1 MPDQTEHSLRV
12 DAWLERSAKK
22 LSTEALLRL
31 FEHAFAA
38 LWARTATTLGE
49 VTLAAIA
56 DRVLY
61 NAAEQFPLFASV
73 TVDPSGGIQC
83 RELRARIGA
92 VRPAELKDATRF
104 VLVEFLSVLGNLTA
118 GILTRELHA
127 ELATIELPVAKA
139 EVTGS

>member
-1 MPDQTEHSLRV
+1 MPDPSQHSAQV
-12 DAWLERSAKK
+12 DTWLERSAKK
-22 LSTEALLRL
+22 LPAGALLGL
-31 FEHAFAA
+31 FERAFAA

-49 VTLAAIA
+49 VTLTAIA

-61 NAAEQFPLFASV
+61 NAAEQFPLFAAV
-73 TVDPSGGIQC
+73 TVDASGGIQC

-104 VLVEFLSVLGNLTA
+104 VLVEFLTVLGNLTA

-127 ELATIELPVAKA
+127 ELASIELPVAKA